1 MVPDE
6 LYSLYHF
13 SHPPLVER
21 LRALNVDLK
30 DFKFK
35 PVAKKAD
42 AAAAAAATTEDK
54 KSK

>member
-35 PVAKKAD
+35 PVVKKAD
-42 AAAAAAATTEDK
+42 DAAATTEDK

>member
-21 LRALNVDLK
+21 LRALNVQIK
-30 DFKFK
+30 DINITSKT
-35 PVAKKAD
+35 
-42 AAAAAAATTEDK
+42 AATQEAK